1 MAIYIHPGVDSGLHF
16 QAGSRLPPQGQTY
29 AERLEAPWTVH
40 SEMPKELET
49 NISSARH
56 EHPERKGLAC
66 NDMLTSF
73 FGEDI
78 AQVQSG
84 SFPHLCFISLHSRK
98 SSANSFFPTILDI
111 SVQSNWQPTLTI
123 PFHHRAIRVAI
134 QVNICTTY
142 LTHCLI
148 LSNSSMDGNF
158 KQQKQHT

>member
-1 MAIYIHPGVDSGLHF
+1 MKMLQKGIYWGSHGRALEFNRMAVYIHPGVDSGLRF
-16 QAGSRLPPQGQTY
+16 QAGSRLPPQAQTH
-29 AERLEAPWTVH
+29 AGRLEAPWPVH
-40 SEMPKELET
+40 SEMSKELET

-98 SSANSFFPTILDI
+98 ASANSFFHHLRHLRAVKLATNANHP
-111 SVQSNWQPTLTI
+111 I
-123 PFHHRAIRVAI
+123 P
-134 QVNICTTY
+134 
-142 LTHCLI
+142 
-148 LSNSSMDGNF
+148 S
-158 KQQKQHT
+158 